1 MYRSFQ
7 RGYAGKGY
15 LINCNSEMEIS
26 MNNNNKLHI
35 RVGSRDSRLAIAQ
48 TMLVLDE
55 VKKHNSDIEFELIT
69 MKTTG
74 DKILDRNLDKIGGKG
89 LFVKELDRALV
100 DGKVDITIH
109 SLKDLPMEVNPKLPV
124 IGYFKR
130 EDAKDALIIK
140 PGCEES
146 FQNGIIGT
154 SSNRRMVQLKK
165 LYPGAQFKGIRG
177 NVQTRMNKLKTQD
190 YSATVLAMAG
200 LKRLGLESCADRV
213 FEPDELI
220 PAAGQGILAI
230 QGREGGDYS
239 YMECVFDKNAEYEAM
254 AERAFTK
261 ALNGGCSS
269 PIAAYSYISGD
280 TITLRGLYYDE
291 VSDDYCTGVKTGL
304 CKDAV
309 HIGEELAMELK
320 GKFTTANAGKVWLI
334 GAGPGDIGLLTQ
346 KAVSLIK
353 SADVIIYDALIS
365 MEILAILPPDAE
377 LINAGKR
384 SSHHIIAQP
393 DINRLLLD
401 KALEGKRVVR
411 LKGGDPF
418 VFGRGG
424 EELELLSKYNIPFEV
439 VPGITSGI
447 AVAAYNGIP
456 VTHRDYTS
464 SFHVITGHKKQDNK
478 LDINFKALVDMDA
491 TLVFLMGVAAL
502 ETICQGLIAAG
513 MRPDTPAAILEKG
526 TTSRQRRVISDIA
539 NLKAQADIENIEAP
553 AVIVVG
559 KVCALSDSF
568 AWFEKLPLFGK
579 QIVVTRPQN
588 SISMLTE
595 KLKNLGA
602 QVIQFPTIKTQL
614 ITKDDGDRYTESILN
629 AVNKIQ
635 HSDTPDCIAFT
646 SPRGV
651 EHFFEQLNILRID
664 IRRLFANN
672 KLTFAVLG
680 SGTGKALEKYGIYPD
695 YMPLKYSA
703 RELGRTL
710 ASEWKKEYKKDGTIY
725 IFRAL
730 EGSPELNRELDNA
743 GIVYKDIAI
752 YKTVYETGSHLKDK
766 MYETFNNKDID
777 YVMFTSASTVR
788 GFVKALPQLDYTQV
802 NAVCIG
808 EQTASCAKEYGMN
821 IRISKE
827 AAIDSLIDVIMDEI

>member
-1 MYRSFQ
+1 
-7 RGYAGKGY
+7 
-15 LINCNSEMEIS
+15 

-100 DGKVDITIH
+100 EGKVDITIH

-230 QGREGGDYS
+230 QGREGVDYS

-346 KAVSLIK
+346 KAVRCINQYGNTCN
-353 SADVIIYDALIS
+353 SA
-365 MEILAILPPDAE
+365 
-377 LINAGKR
+377 
-384 SSHHIIAQP
+384 
-393 DINRLLLD
+393 
-401 KALEGKRVVR
+401 
-411 LKGGDPF
+411 
-418 VFGRGG
+418 
-424 EELELLSKYNIPFEV
+424 
-439 VPGITSGI
+439 
-447 AVAAYNGIP
+447 
-456 VTHRDYTS
+456 
-464 SFHVITGHKKQDNK
+464 TG
-478 LDINFKALVDMDA
+478 
-491 TLVFLMGVAAL
+491 
-502 ETICQGLIAAG
+502 C
-513 MRPDTPAAILEKG
+513 
-526 TTSRQRRVISDIA
+526 
-539 NLKAQADIENIEAP
+539 
-553 AVIVVG
+553 
-559 KVCALSDSF
+559 
-568 AWFEKLPLFGK
+568 
-579 QIVVTRPQN
+579 
-588 SISMLTE
+588 
-595 KLKNLGA
+595 
-602 QVIQFPTIKTQL
+602 
-614 ITKDDGDRYTESILN
+614 
-629 AVNKIQ
+629 
-635 HSDTPDCIAFT
+635 
-646 SPRGV
+646 
-651 EHFFEQLNILRID
+651 
-664 IRRLFANN
+664 
-672 KLTFAVLG
+672 
-680 SGTGKALEKYGIYPD
+680 
-695 YMPLKYSA
+695 
-703 RELGRTL
+703 
-710 ASEWKKEYKKDGTIY
+710 
-725 IFRAL
+725 
-730 EGSPELNRELDNA
+730 
-743 GIVYKDIAI
+743 
-752 YKTVYETGSHLKDK
+752 
-766 MYETFNNKDID
+766 
-777 YVMFTSASTVR
+777 
-788 GFVKALPQLDYTQV
+788 
-802 NAVCIG
+802 
-808 EQTASCAKEYGMN
+808 
-821 IRISKE
+821 
-827 AAIDSLIDVIMDEI
+827 